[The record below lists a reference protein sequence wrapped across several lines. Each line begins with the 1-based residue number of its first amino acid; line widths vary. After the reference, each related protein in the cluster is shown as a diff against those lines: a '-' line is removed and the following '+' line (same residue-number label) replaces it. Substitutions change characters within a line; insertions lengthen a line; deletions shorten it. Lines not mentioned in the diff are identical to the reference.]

1 MRTSIA
7 VFLLSLLLNVAHVVA
22 QNVESP
28 PPHSYFNSFQ
38 SGGLFGEKDKGTS
51 FTFSTIHGVQI
62 KHFRLGGG
70 VGYDSYQR
78 WRTVPVFAA
87 LSFDIARLRE
97 NNLFLTVNGGYS
109 AAWFRRQNEFEPEYS
124 RGRGVM
130 INPSVGYR
138 IKAGKWSV
146 NISAGYKWQRLH
158 YTTSS
163 PYYWGYYADWGN
175 TEVKEK
181 IERLVIQMGFGIN

>member
-1 MRTSIA
+1 MGTRIA
-7 VFLLSLLLNVAHVVA
+7 FVLMSLLLNAAHVVA

-28 PPHSYFNSFQ
+28 PTRLYFNSFQ

-51 FTFSTIHGVQI
+51 FTFSTVHGVRI
-62 KHFRLGGG
+62 RNFRLGGG
-70 VGYDSYQR
+70 IGYDSYQR
-78 WRTVPVFAA
+78 WRTMPFFGAVS
-87 LSFDIARLRE
+87 LDIARLRE
-97 NNLFLTVNGGYS
+97 NNLFLMLNGGYS
-109 AAWFRRQNEFEPEYS
+109 TGWFRPQSEFEPEHS
-124 RGRGVM
+124 RARGVM

-138 IKAGKWSV
+138 IKAGKWNVSV
-146 NISAGYKWQRLH
+146 AAGYKWQRLH

-163 PYYWGYYADWGN
+163 SYYWDYYGGWGN